1 MPAISKNV
9 YFDVSDNIIDKYNN
23 TVMMMMMMM
32 MMTCIYNT
40 WSRNEGLTQPVTWHR
55 TLPLIAVSLI
65 YSTQFWVINCP
76 CGGCSSLL
84 SFRNWV
90 LLPAPSLLP
99 QWPNRF
105 WVQLPLTCCLSLPVI
120 YLLFFVDLWLL
131 EWSCIIKQTHHH
143 HHAYADKLANVFVHN
158 YYHFTN

>member
-9 YFDVSDNIIDKYNN
+9 YFDVSDNIADN

-32 MMTCIYNT
+32 SCIYNT
-40 WSRNEGLTQPVTWHR
+40 WSHNEGLTQPVTWHR

-65 YSTQFWVINCP
+65 YSTQFWVINC
-76 CGGCSSLL
+76 GGCSSLL

-105 WVQLPLTCCLSLPVI
+105 WAQLPLTCCLSLPVTAC
-120 YLLFFVDLWLL
+120 YLSIVLC
-131 EWSCIIKQTHHH
+131 WSMAIEVIM
-143 HHAYADKLANVFVHN
+143 
-158 YYHFTN
+158 YHKTDSSSSARLCWQIGKCFCP